1 MPFEGRSKTAFAA
14 VLGLPAI
21 DERRPA
27 RPVGREE
34 RKKTSTTDHRI
45 SDDASLL
52 GLSGYDHDAVRII
65 MAAQIRLRMLRLRR
79 QTPEIRDR
87 ARRISRARDMLLRT
101 AVWMQPAASS
111 AR

>member
-1 MPFEGRSKTAFAA
+1 MPFERRSKTAFAA
-14 VLGLPAI
+14 VQGIPAI
-21 DERRPA
+21 DERRSS
-27 RPVGREE
+27 RLQGRVEG
-34 RKKTSTTDHRI
+34 KKTSTADHRI

-65 MAAQIRLRMLRLRR
+65 MAAQIRLRILRLRR

-101 AVWMQPAASS
+101 AVGMQPADSS